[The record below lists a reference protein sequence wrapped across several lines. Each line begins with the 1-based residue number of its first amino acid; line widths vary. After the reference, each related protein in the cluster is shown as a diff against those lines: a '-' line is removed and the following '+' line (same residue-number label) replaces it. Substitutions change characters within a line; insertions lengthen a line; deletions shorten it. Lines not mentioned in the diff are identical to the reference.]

1 MSKFEKVKDFFVRL
15 WLTICCLFSS
25 SKVSE
30 EAKSRS
36 EAIKARK
43 EKRVKRNQ
51 EHVEMWERILNYEP
65 HKLPSDERSQEQVAT
80 ERDWAVKAVKLCNK
94 LPKHPNTTSL
104 DDFPRYFEVEI
115 EPQKYSKHR
124 AFKAYSYA
132 YVECRDTAGAC
143 VFVYTPGTFSKEDE
157 YKVYHFYGGSYYEL
171 SSDATIALA
180 MRLFAPL
187 FAEDEVA

>member
-25 SKVSE
+25 NKLSEEDQARSKVN
-30 EAKSRS
+30 
-36 EAIKARK
+36 KARK

-51 EHVEMWERILNYEP
+51 EHVEMWNRILNYEP
-65 HKLPSDERSQEQVAT
+65 HKLPSYERPEEQIAT

-94 LPKHPNTTSL
+94 LPKNASITSL
-104 DDFPRYFEVEI
+104 DDYPRYFEVEV
-115 EPQKYSKHR
+115 EAQKYNHHR
-124 AFKAYSYA
+124 TFKAYAYA
-132 YVECRDTAGAC
+132 YVECRDTTGAC

-171 SSDATIALA
+171 SSDDTIALA

-187 FAEDEVA
+187 FGEDEAA